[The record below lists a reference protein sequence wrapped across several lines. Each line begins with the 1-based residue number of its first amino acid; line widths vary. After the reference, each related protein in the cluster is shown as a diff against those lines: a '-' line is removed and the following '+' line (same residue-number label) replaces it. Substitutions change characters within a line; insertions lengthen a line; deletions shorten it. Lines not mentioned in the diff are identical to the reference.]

1 MKNTKKL
8 GLLLISG
15 VALALSVIGCGENNS
30 ESIDSQMLIV
40 ENQHVDCYE
49 TKLSVDVPIK
59 GPQPLL
65 DSIKI
70 FLNQEVHDAFEGSL
84 REWDREEL
92 GIGTSAISA
101 KKVYTDD
108 MSRLLSSY
116 AKKYAALWDKYETTE
131 YDLYK
136 YDIYTNLSMIAQTDS
151 YVTFVKEVT
160 YCINGN
166 HPKIEGCYTFSKK
179 DGHRISNV
187 IEWKELVR
195 YVIEHRPPYGVSA
208 VCDDDA
214 YTSCVWYYHYN
225 NEDGLFIYD
234 EESLQELENCHDSVD
249 SFCTGLMGES
259 LWVSYDM
266 SDPEWTYCY
275 GIDLIDYEDIIPY
288 LTKEAQELV
297 KSRGDVSQ
305 YKREAW
311 HMGSCIGKVK
321 NNHGKTILLMEREP
335 FWNQFYFVNL
345 RWSDEW
351 KPGFYRP
358 CSLTAYTVEDGEYIP
373 QEIFSLDERLSSR
386 VESYFISK
394 CNFYDIWDEEQPF
407 SFDESNNKISVI
419 ARDYRGKI
427 VNCHFKFDGQHF
439 VMAGM
444 PEVID
449 RDQ

>member
-1 MKNTKKL
+1 MKNLKKL
-8 GLLLISG
+8 SLLLIAC
-15 VALALSVIGCGENNS
+15 VALTLSTMSCGEKKNKSTN
-30 ESIDSQMLIV
+30 SQMLIV
-40 ENQHVDCYE
+40 ETQHVECYE

-70 FLNQEVHDAFEGSL
+70 FLNQEVHDAFEGRL

-101 KKVYTDD
+101 KEVFTDD
-108 MSRLLSSY
+108 ISRLLSSY
-116 AKKYAALWDKYETTE
+116 AKKYAALWNKYETTD

-136 YDIYTNLSMIAQTDS
+136 YDIYTNLLMIAQTDS

-179 DGHRISNV
+179 DGHCINSV
-187 IEWKELVR
+187 IGWKDLVR
-195 YVIEHRPPYGVSA
+195 YVIERRPPYGVGA
-208 VCDDDA
+208 VCNDDA
-214 YTSCVWYYHYN
+214 FSSCVRYYHYN
-225 NEDGLFIYD
+225 NDDGLFKYD
-234 EESLQELENCHDSVD
+234 EESLQELENCHDSVG

-259 LWVSYDM
+259 LWVSYGM
-266 SDPEWTYCY
+266 THSEWTYCY
-275 GIDLIDYEDIIPY
+275 GVDLIDYEGIIPY

-297 KSRGDVSQ
+297 KLRGDVSK

-321 NNHGKTILLMEREP
+321 NNHGETILLMEREP

-358 CSLTAYTVEDGEYIP
+358 CSLTAYTVEDGEFIP

-386 VESYFISK
+386 LESYFISK
-394 CNFYDIWDEEQPF
+394 SNLYDIWDEEQPF
-407 SFDESNNKISVI
+407 SFDESNNQISVI
-419 ARDYRGKI
+419 ARDYRGNI
-427 VNCHFKFDGQHF
+427 VNCQFKYDGQHF

-449 RDQ
+449 DDQ